1 MKKYLI
7 TLTMLLAL
15 GAGSVTA
22 QTAPQAQTELAD
34 TVSQDQLE
42 AYSDTMQVAGDST
55 TVSSGHR
62 IGGLGDYSEREDTAL
77 DHFMGGLFSEAMETV
92 LVVLIVCFL
101 TPIFVLGLLLYFIFK
116 NRHERMKLAQMA
128 IQQGQPIPQELLG
141 DKGAANE
148 DTYQSGIKQLF
159 LGIGLMIFLSYMIDE
174 VGFGIGALVFC
185 MGLGKIVIARTS
197 GKGKGDS
204 EEQTDIN
211 PTNIDKL

>member
-15 GAGSVTA
+15 GAGISATA
-22 QTAPQAQTELAD
+22 QNTPQEQTELSDSTSGNA
-34 TVSQDQLE
+34 LE
-42 AYSDTMQVAGDST
+42 AYSDTTQAADP
-55 TVSSGHR
+55 TVVSAAHR
-62 IGGLGDYSEREDTAL
+62 INGGTGGSL
-77 DHFMGGLFSEAMETV
+77 DETITGGFFDLFGV
-92 LVVLIVCFL
+92 LTESVLIVLIVCFL
-101 TPIFVLGLLLYFIFK
+101 TPVFIFALILYFIFK

-197 GKGKGDS
+197 GKGRGNS
-204 EEQTDIN
+204 EQQTDIN

>member
-15 GAGSVTA
+15 GADISATA
-22 QTAPQAQTELAD
+22 QNTSQEQTELSDSTSTNA
-34 TVSQDQLE
+34 LE
-42 AYSDTMQVAGDST
+42 AYSDTTQAADP
-55 TVSSGHR
+55 TVVSAAHR
-62 IGGLGDYSEREDTAL
+62 INGGTDDSL
-77 DHFMGGLFSEAMETV
+77 DDASMGRFFDLFGVVTEGV
-92 LVVLIVCFL
+92 LIVLIVCFL
-101 TPIFVLGLLLYFIFK
+101 LPVFVLGLLLYFIFR

-128 IQQGQPIPQELLG
+128 IQQGQPIPQELLN
-141 DKGAANE
+141 DKPSANE
-148 DTYQSGIKQLF
+148 DTYQSGIRQLF
-159 LGIGLMIFLSYMIDE
+159 LGIGLMIFLDCTIGL

-197 GKGKGDS
+197 GKGKGNS